1 MQGELKEKRGKFNLP
16 RDGSSLWVGKTKA
29 FWNNK
34 PGVITLRGARR
45 GETRIERAL
54 PPLQTSGFQ
63 FRRPRYAFESRFN
76 AIEDTIEWKS
86 WFLNRLERGKK
97 TSLLESSLERRNFS
111 KCQSWRGGS
120 SIRELAKGWRW
131 ITACSLF
138 SPWEKKMEIR
148 VQYICERKSKKDLKR
163 KWDWKRKGW
172 TDFFSKVLI
181 VAN

>member
-111 KCQSWRGGS
+111 KCQSWKGGS

-131 ITACSLF
+131 ITACSLLPVGKKNGNSSTIYMWKEIEEGF
-138 SPWEKKMEIR
+138 ETQMRLEEKGMDR
-148 VQYICERKSKKDLKR
+148 LFLKSVNC
-163 KWDWKRKGW
+163 G
-172 TDFFSKVLI
+172 
-181 VAN
+181 

>member
-54 PPLQTSGFQ
+54 PPLQTSGCQ

-120 SIRELAKGWRW
+120 SIRERVKMNHRVFALLPVGRKKWKFEYDIYVKGNRRRIWNANGIERERDGQ
-131 ITACSLF
+131 TF
-138 SPWEKKMEIR
+138 SQK
-148 VQYICERKSKKDLKR
+148 C
-163 KWDWKRKGW
+163 
-172 TDFFSKVLI
+172 
-181 VAN
+181 